1 MAETK
6 ATETKAETKA
16 EETKAETKAEAKTAK
31 HKVPA
36 GHITPV
42 ELTKKLKETVN
53 PATGKP
59 YAEEKLSSQQVYTY
73 LKAAET
79 NGMPVKHFTADGTA
93 HKAPQKDENDQ
104 VVSRPGF
111 DEAEAFE
118 WWANRPVRG
127 AKKAE
132 TAKSEEG
139 GASEEEDGEAS
150 DGDELEEDDELEDD
164 DDEDD
169 EEGALVDEAE

>member
-59 YAEEKLSSQQVYTY
+59 YAEEKLSSQQ
-73 LKAAET
+73 
-79 NGMPVKHFTADGTA
+79 VKHFTADGTA